1 MNKKQASKEHGI
13 LAESFFVGFA
23 NAGRFLGIIV
33 LCLVTLLTGCVRY
46 DVAVN
51 FDSQQGGTLVQH
63 IKLGE
68 QLTSLNQSE
77 AKKWLNSIEE
87 RSRQL
92 QGKVKRISPQ
102 EVLVTIP
109 FGNGQEL
116 VSKFNQFFHAK
127 AQDDTQL
134 ANQDS
139 LDLIQLDAK
148 MSLQQSNFLLF
159 ERDRLSLTVDL
170 TGLGVLSE
178 GGKIIVSPGSLLDL
192 KFQLNS
198 PWTVRTKSAENIVD
212 TEVNSEKN
220 RLTWQLQPGQVNY
233 IETVFWLPSPLG
245 IGSVIII
252 LLIVGGFYLKYKHL
266 PGFGQTT
273 VSSKS

>member
-1 MNKKQASKEHGI
+1 MNKKQASKEKS
-13 LAESFFVGFA
+13 LDYS
-23 NAGRFLGIIV
+23 NAGRFLAVIV

-116 VSKFNQFFHAK
+116 VTKFNQFFHTK

-148 MSLQQSNFLLF
+148 MSLQQINFLLF

-170 TGLGVLSE
+170 TGLGVLSQQ
-178 GGKIIVSPGSLLDL
+178 GKIIISPGSLLDL

-198 PWTVRTKSAENIVD
+198 PWTVRTKSAENIVE

-220 RLTWQLQPGQVNY
+220 RLTWQLQPGQINY

-245 IGSVIII
+245 IGTVIII